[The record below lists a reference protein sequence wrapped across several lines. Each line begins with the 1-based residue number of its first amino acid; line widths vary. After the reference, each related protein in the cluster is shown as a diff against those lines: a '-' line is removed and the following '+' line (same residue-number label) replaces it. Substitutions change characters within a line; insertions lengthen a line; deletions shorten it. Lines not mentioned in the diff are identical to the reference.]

1 MIYLL
6 LSIVSSTLIFLIF
19 KLFKKYE
26 IDNFQAIVFNYIT
39 ATLIGVFLNDV
50 NVDLASMV
58 TEKWFIV
65 AIITGAIFISMFN
78 VMAVTTQKIGVAVA
92 SVSSK
97 VSLIIP
103 VFLAVFLYDDEMPP
117 IKILGIV
124 IAVISVFMTFYAG
137 KKSINIGRLWI
148 LPAVLFIGTGF
159 LDTVM
164 KFTQAAL
171 LSEEDFNIFSS
182 VLFFVAGVIGLVV
195 LMIQKAVKGSK
206 LKKKNVIA
214 GVFLGLPNYGSIYFL
229 LQTFEHGNMDS
240 SVVFPLNNM
249 SIVALSAILAF
260 VFFKE
265 KLSLINW
272 LGIFSSLVAIAIIA
286 FA

>member
-1 MIYLL
+1 VIYLL

-19 KLFKKYE
+19 KLFRKYE